1 MNSSAYHRIYME
13 LFFTQQLHIVN
24 WLQHITLPPFSD
36 QISIFFARIF
46 PWVITVIVTVIAAGY
61 MVQALYT
68 DHIKA
73 FDRFFWAV
81 VIGLVITAGLSEII
95 KHIVGEPR
103 PFLAGAHALYQ
114 HGGYDAFPSGH
125 TSLFTALA
133 VGFWYRFRSLGVIL
147 LFCATII
154 GLARVI
160 VGIHWPLDIVGGLI
174 LGTVGA
180 WIGNCISK
188 YLFRN

>member
-1 MNSSAYHRIYME
+1 ME
-13 LFFTQQLHIVN
+13 LFFTQQIISIN
-24 WLQHITLPPFSD
+24 WLQYIVGFIFSD
-36 QISIFFARIF
+36 TVSIFFARIF
-46 PWVITVIVTVIAAGY
+46 PWVITGIVTVIAAGY

-81 VIGLVITAGLSEII
+81 IIGLIITAGFSEII
-95 KHIVGEPR
+95 KHITHEPR
-103 PFLAGAHALYQ
+103 PFLAGVHALYQ

-154 GLARVI
+154 GLARVV
-160 VGIHWPLDIVGGLI
+160 VGIHWPLDIVAGLI
-174 LGTVGA
+174 LGTFGA
-180 WIGNCISK
+180 WLGNHISK